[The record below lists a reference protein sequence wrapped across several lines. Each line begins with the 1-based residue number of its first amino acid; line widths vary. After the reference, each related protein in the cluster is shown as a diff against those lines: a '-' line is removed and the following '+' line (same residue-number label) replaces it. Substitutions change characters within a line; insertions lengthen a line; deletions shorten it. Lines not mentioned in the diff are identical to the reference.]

1 MATPPDFS
9 VGGVLTAAQMD
20 QVGLWKV
27 ARQTATYGTT
37 TTLNFDNCFTS
48 AFENYRIVV
57 SNLRFSVTSGLVMR
71 MRSSGTNN
79 TAASYYYA
87 QVGLYFNGTA
97 ANNNGTGQTEW
108 NTGAYC
114 DAAGLGFV
122 TMSADIIGP
131 AITQRTFIHT
141 SATGLAGSGFMR
153 IGAGLH
159 DNTSAFDG
167 FAIYPFA
174 GGTMGTTVTVYGYNQ
189 L

>member
-20 QVGLWKV
+20 QIGLWKV
-27 ARQTATYGTT
+27 DKKTATYGTT
-37 TTLNFDNCFTS
+37 TALNFDNCFTS

-71 MRSSGTNN
+71 MRSGGVNSSG
-79 TAASYYYA
+79 ASYFYA
-87 QVGLYFNGTA
+87 QLGLYY
-97 ANNNGTGQTEW
+97 NGTGANNTGSSQTEW

-122 TMSADIIGP
+122 TVSADIFGP

-141 SATGLAGSGFMR
+141 SATGLAGSAFMR
-153 IGAGLH
+153 MGTGLH
-159 DNTSAFDG
+159 DNISAFDG
-167 FAIYPFA
+167 FSIYPFA